1 MANRI
6 LTGIKPTGQLTLGN
20 YIGVLKNLKHETSKG
35 ECFFFI
41 ADLHA
46 LTLPIDPE
54 VLRQNSIDLACFY
67 LAAGIDPKKDT
78 LFLQSSVSAHAEL
91 NAIMQ
96 NYLYMGELSRMT
108 QFKDKSAKMNE
119 SAIGLGLFAYP
130 VLMASDIILYDANI
144 VPVGE
149 DQLPMIEQT
158 REIVEK
164 FNRTYGETLI
174 MPKAVIPENA
184 IQRRLCGVD
193 GKAKMS
199 KSLGNCI
206 YISDDPKTV
215 KKQVNGKMF
224 TDPQHLQISDP
235 GHIEGNV
242 VFTYLD
248 AFCTDEHFS
257 RYLPDYANL
266 DEMKAHYRRGGLG
279 DGTCKKFLINI
290 LEETLQPIRAE
301 RAKWEADIDAV
312 YDILREGTT
321 RAQEVTNAT
330 LARVRKAMRIDYF
343 DDRSIIKEWEAL
355 LRK

>member
-20 YIGVLKNLKHETSKG
+20 YIGVLKNLKNETAKG

-149 DQLPMIEQT
+149 DQVQHVELT
-158 REIVEK
+158 RDLVNR
-164 FNRTYGETLI
+164 FNHRYGEVLTLPKYEMRKVGARI
-174 MPKAVIPENA
+174 MSLSDPSK
-184 IQRRLCGVD
+184 
-193 GKAKMS
+193 KMS
-199 KSLGNCI
+199 KS
-206 YISDDPKTV
+206 DPKGDIFLKDDLSVIRKKIMSAVTDSGSEV
-215 KKQVNGKMF
+215 KYDVENKPG
-224 TDPQHLQISDP
+224 ISNLLTIYAAIKEIS
-235 GHIEGNV
+235 IEEAEKEFATARYGEFKKAVADV
-242 VFTYLD
+242 VCEELG
-248 AFCTDEHFS
+248 AFQ
-257 RYLPDYANL
+257 
-266 DEMKAHYRRGGLG
+266 
-279 DGTCKKFLINI
+279 KKYQEI
-290 LEETLQPIRAE
+290 LESKAYEKVLLEGAQ
-301 RAKWEADIDAV
+301 RAKEVANTTLKRVKEAV
-312 YDILREGTT
+312 G
-321 RAQEVTNAT
+321 
-330 LARVRKAMRIDYF
+330 
-343 DDRSIIKEWEAL
+343 L
-355 LRK
+355 LNI